1 MSLNCWHFIGA
12 SSWGESDEEEDAPSS
27 QDQDLDLTPPQSMED
42 LLVVKEVEAARCFK
56 NWRKMYETIK
66 WNEYSEHSDAV
77 LSDHFDIVEDL
88 MKMDIEKV
96 YTKLIKTDPMKTK
109 YGWLPLMAT
118 CSNEGNIGALNA
130 ESYAER
136 VISQA
141 SLVMTDGNTLLS
153 DEETEWLLV
162 LRMNRKFMEY
172 MRANYSHL
180 IANQCKMTTVTDD

>member
-1 MSLNCWHFIGA
+1 M
-12 SSWGESDEEEDAPSS
+12 
-27 QDQDLDLTPPQSMED
+27 
-42 LLVVKEVEAARCFK
+42 VVKEVEAARCFK

-66 WNEYSEHSDAV
+66 WNEYSEHYDAV

>member
-1 MSLNCWHFIGA
+1 
-12 SSWGESDEEEDAPSS
+12 
-27 QDQDLDLTPPQSMED
+27 MED

-66 WNEYSEHSDAV
+66 WNEYSEHYDAV

-141 SLVMTDGNTLLS
+141 ILVMTDGNTLLS

-162 LRMNRKFMEY
+162 LRMNRKCMEY

-180 IANQCKMTTVTDD
+180 TANQCKMTTVTDD